1 MVKLIMKKTFSHKFN
16 KRVVEIFAG
25 EYYTTDQSNV
35 ILSTLLGS
43 CVAVCM
49 VDQYHGIAGINH
61 IMISK
66 SADPKQMLLSQ
77 DSRYGIHAMELL
89 INNMLKKGASRREL
103 KAKVFGGGK
112 VLNNNETDIA
122 YANVDFAV
130 SYLENEG
137 IPILARDT
145 GGHGGRKIFFFP
157 KDFSVYLRRINMKS
171 ALEKTKEQ
179 ERKHFNQ
186 QKKEDKAGELTLFE

>member
-1 MVKLIMKKTFSHKFN
+1 MKKTFSQKFN
-16 KRVVEIFAG
+16 KRMVEIFAG
-25 EYYTTDQSNV
+25 EYYTTDQSNL

-49 VDQYHGIAGINH
+49 VDQYNGIAGINH

-66 SADPKQMLLSQ
+66 SADPRQMLLSQ

-89 INNMLKKGASRREL
+89 INNMLKKGASRRGL

-145 GGHGGRKIFFFP
+145 GGHGGRKIYFFP

-179 ERKHFNQ
+179 ERKHFNK
-186 QKKEDKAGELTLFE
+186 QKKENKAGELTLFE

>member
-1 MVKLIMKKTFSHKFN
+1 MKKTFSHKFN

>member
-1 MVKLIMKKTFSHKFN
+1 MVKFMKKTFNQKFN
-16 KRVVEIFAG
+16 KPMVEIFAG
-25 EYYTTDQSNV
+25 EYYTTKSSKV

-49 VDQYHGIAGINH
+49 IDKFNRVAGINH

-66 SADPKQMLLSQ
+66 SADPEQMLLSQ

-89 INNMLKKGASRREL
+89 INNMLKKGANRRRL
-103 KAKVFGGGK
+103 QAKVFGGGK
-112 VLNNNETDIA
+112 MLSNESGVA

-130 SYLENEG
+130 SYLENED

-145 GGHGGRKIFFFP
+145 GGESGRKIYFFP
-157 KDFSVYLRRINMKS
+157 KDFSVYLRRIEMEDN
-171 ALEKTKEQ
+171 LEQAKKK
-179 ERKHFNQ
+179 ERKHINE
-186 QKKEDKAGELTLFE
+186 QKKDKAGELTLFE

>member
-1 MVKLIMKKTFSHKFN
+1 MKKTFNQKFN
-16 KRVVEIFAG
+16 KPMVEIFAG
-25 EYYTTDQSNV
+25 EYYTTKSSKV

-49 VDQYHGIAGINH
+49 IDKFNRVAGINH

-66 SADPKQMLLSQ
+66 SADPEQMLLSQ

-89 INNMLKKGASRREL
+89 INNMLKKGANRRRL
-103 KAKVFGGGK
+103 QAKVFGGGK
-112 VLNNNETDIA
+112 MLSNESGVA

-130 SYLENEG
+130 SYLENED

-145 GGHGGRKIFFFP
+145 GGESGRKIYFFP
-157 KDFSVYLRRINMKS
+157 KDFSVYLRRIEMEDN
-171 ALEKTKEQ
+171 LEQAKKK
-179 ERKHFNQ
+179 ERKHINE
-186 QKKEDKAGELTLFE
+186 QKKDKAGELTLFE

>member
-1 MVKLIMKKTFSHKFN
+1 MKKTFNQKFN
-16 KRVVEIFAG
+16 KPMVEIFAG
-25 EYYTTDQSNV
+25 EYYTTNNPKL

-49 VDQYHGIAGINH
+49 VDKFNNIAGINH

-66 SADPKQMLLSQ
+66 SADPEQMLLSQ

-89 INNMLKKGASRREL
+89 INEMLKKGARRNRL
-103 KAKVFGGGK
+103 QAKVFGGGK
-112 VLNNNETDIA
+112 VLNNETGVP

-130 SYLENEG
+130 SYLQNED

-145 GGHGGRKIFFFP
+145 GGEAGRKIYFFP
-157 KDFSVYLRRINMKS
+157 KDFSVYLRRIEIESHLKRTTRQ
-171 ALEKTKEQ
+171 EKEHINK
-179 ERKHFNQ
+179 
-186 QKKEDKAGELTLFE
+186 QKQDKGGELTLFE